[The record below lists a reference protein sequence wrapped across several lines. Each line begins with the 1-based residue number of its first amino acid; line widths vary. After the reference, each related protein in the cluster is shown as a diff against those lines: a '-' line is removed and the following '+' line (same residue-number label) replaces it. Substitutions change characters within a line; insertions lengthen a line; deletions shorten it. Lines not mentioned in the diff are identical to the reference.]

1 MHDGIVFFGL
11 LGVAVAADSIGP
23 ARCVIVFSAVLLL
36 RMSGS
41 ALNWLAATRKKRKTP
56 LLPKQQAESNVK
68 VF

>member
-11 LGVAVAADSIGP
+11 LGVTVAADSIGP

-68 VF
+68 AF

>member
-1 MHDGIVFFGL
+1 MWDGIMFFGIL
-11 LGVAVAADSIGP
+11 AVAVAADSIGP

-68 VF
+68 AF